1 MPPQPPRAGIVSFF
15 RLLGL
20 LKYGL
25 ALSVLLAYLP
35 FTTYRIMPLHG
46 MLGNLFSE
54 LRPLSAFS
62 AMLFVFLAAWTAM
75 IVTGLIVNGVEIR
88 YPRST
93 ANRAYRTSAEITGEP
108 SPRVLPRWADEIFS
122 VPVTVGQFVLFTLVL
137 AGLAGVV
144 IVHNARPGERLWAI
158 AAIAVAFIVAYFLLI
173 LAAAPAAIL
182 APDDPPL
189 RGRWPAATW
198 FWAWLGRT
206 PFRSFAGFAQWFC
219 SRVARA
225 LRMTYILDR
234 AGHIYP
240 AHLTAAM
247 ASSGFVLLW
256 AITAYVFYPSRVTAA
271 AVVYL
276 YITLLI
282 FVWVF
287 GALSFHLGRWHISP
301 LAAIALILLIGYA
314 KLDHYFEPAK
324 PGTALEPSIRSTS
337 RLRRKRIWSSWPRRA
352 AACGPRAGRRAR
364 WNS

>member
-144 IVHNARPGERLWAI
+144 IVHHARPGERLGAI
-158 AAIAVAFIVAYFLLI
+158 AAYF
-173 LAAAPAAIL
+173 
-182 APDDPPL
+182 
-189 RGRWPAATW
+189 
-198 FWAWLGRT
+198 
-206 PFRSFAGFAQWFC
+206 
-219 SRVARA
+219 
-225 LRMTYILDR
+225 
-234 AGHIYP
+234 
-240 AHLTAAM
+240 
-247 ASSGFVLLW
+247 
-256 AITAYVFYPSRVTAA
+256 FYPSRVTAA

-314 KLDHYFEPAK
+314 KLDHYFEPAE
-324 PGTALEPSIRSTS
+324 PGTALEPSIEPIDVAAPAQTNLVVVATAGGGVWAAGWTARALEQLIANRPALRHEI
-337 RLRRKRIWSSWPRRA
+337 RLISSI
-352 AACGPRAGRRAR
+352 
-364 WNS
+364 S

>member
-25 ALSVLLAYLP
+25 ALSMLLAYLP
-35 FTTYRIMPLHG
+35 FTTYRIMPRHG
-46 MLGNLFSE
+46 MLGNLFSV

-62 AMLFVFLAAWTAM
+62 AMLF
-75 IVTGLIVNGVEIR
+75 
-88 YPRST
+88 
-93 ANRAYRTSAEITGEP
+93 
-108 SPRVLPRWADEIFS
+108 
-122 VPVTVGQFVLFTLVL
+122 
-137 AGLAGVV
+137 
-144 IVHNARPGERLWAI
+144 
-158 AAIAVAFIVAYFLLI
+158 AFIVAYFLLI

-240 AHLTAAM
+240 AHLTAA
-247 ASSGFVLLW
+247 
-256 AITAYVFYPSRVTAA
+256 
-271 AVVYL
+271 
-276 YITLLI
+276 
-282 FVWVF
+282 
-287 GALSFHLGRWHISP
+287 
-301 LAAIALILLIGYA
+301 
-314 KLDHYFEPAK
+314 
-324 PGTALEPSIRSTS
+324 
-337 RLRRKRIWSSWPRRA
+337 
-352 AACGPRAGRRAR
+352 
-364 WNS
+364 